1 MIFLV
6 LFDFGGMDTMNIR
19 INDVVFLKSFNGSF
33 RAVEHIEEAENYWK
47 LIGERGVVTGDNPE
61 FTTQD
66 RLLVQFDRSIKT
78 LGLICHNDPVNSL
91 WILRSDLEMR

>member
-47 LIGERGVVTGDNPE
+47 LIGERGIVIGDNPE
-61 FTTQD
+61 FRARKKITI
-66 RLLVQFDRSIKT
+66 SI
-78 LGLICHNDPVNSL
+78 
-91 WILRSDLEMR
+91 